1 MRNPKNRDIF
11 YTNGFHQEHVLILYI
26 LQLGLEMNR
35 RHQHDFGKG
44 VHEYIEKLYV

>member
-11 YTNGFHQEHVLILYI
+11 YTNGFRQKHVLILYI
-26 LQLGLEMNR
+26 LQPRLEMNQ
-35 RHQHDFGKG
+35 RHQHDFGKR